1 MHSFV
6 QRHAEKVIGMLNGWD
21 RIRLRGTLRWVASL
35 EGMRRYL
42 YAANVLLKDFK
53 AYAQR
58 ATEEIRQATIRT
70 ADAAGRPTIYLNSSA
85 IRKEDMARE
94 IARSDGIQKGLIC
107 VLTCVEPCWSYAIR
121 RNAQTKHLELR
132 VDLLKCLH
140 QYFYFQHPVVGFM
153 HARLQTWFP
162 FNLYI
167 CLNGREWLA
176 RQMDAEGIGYVR
188 RDNCFVQ
195 VDDIP
200 RTQKLLN
207 RQLNISWTSLLNRI
221 AKQANPARKTI
232 FGQHS
237 LDMDYYWSVEESEWA
252 SDILFRSAGDLK
264 ALYPRLIRHGM
275 QTMGSADVMRF
286 LGRKV
291 PQHGG
296 VDRRFLGQVVT
307 DLKDRPEGIRIKHR
321 LNRNSIKMYDKQT
334 SVLRVETTINDAR
347 DMKVFRRKES
357 QPKGGKSWQP
367 LRKGIADMHRRAEIS
382 QAANDRYLDSMAA
395 VEDDV
400 ALGELASQLCRPAQ
414 WEGRRIR
421 ALNPFSVEDAALL
434 AAVNRGEFT
443 INGFRNR
450 DLRPLLYGTRE
461 VTAAESRRQASAVT
475 RKLRLLRGHG
485 LIRKVPK
492 THRYVLTK
500 RGQSAIAA
508 LLAARQANIEK
519 LGQLAA

>member
-1 MHSFV
+1 MHPFL
-6 QRHAEKVIGMLNGWD
+6 QRHTEKVIGMLSGWD
-21 RIRLRGTLRWVASL
+21 RIRLRGTLRWLANL
-35 EGMRRYL
+35 RGMTSYL

-58 ATEEIRQATIRT
+58 ATEEIRQATTRT
-70 ADAAGRPTIYLNSSA
+70 AEAAGRPVIYLESSA
-85 IRKEDMARE
+85 TRKEDVARE
-94 IARSDGIQKGLIC
+94 IAQRDGIREGLVC
-107 VLTCVEPCWSYAIR
+107 VLTCVEPCWSYTIR

-132 VDLLKCLH
+132 GGVLKCLH
-140 QYFYFQHPVVGFM
+140 QYFYFQDPVVGFM

-162 FNLYI
+162 FNMHI

-176 RQMDAEGIGYVR
+176 RQMDAEGIGYLR

-195 VDDIP
+195 VADME
-200 RTQKLLN
+200 RAQKLLD
-207 RQLNISWTSLLNRI
+207 RQLRISWTSLLNRI
-221 AKQANPARKTI
+221 ANQANPARKTI
-232 FGQHS
+232 FGQHA
-237 LDMDYYWSVEESEWA
+237 LDLDYYWSVQESEWA
-252 SDILFRSAGDLK
+252 SDILFRSAADLE

-296 VDRRFLGQVVT
+296 VHGRFLGQVVT
-307 DLKDRPEGIRIKHR
+307 DLKDRPEGMRIKHR
-321 LNRNSIKMYDKQT
+321 LNRNAIKMYDKQG

-347 DMKVFRRKES
+347 DMKVYRAKEGKS
-357 QPKGGKSWQP
+357 KKGKSWRQ
-367 LRKGIADMHRRAEIS
+367 LRKGIADLHRRAQLS
-382 QAANDRYLDSMAA
+382 QAANERYLDSMAA
-395 VEDDV
+395 VEDSTE
-400 ALGELASQLCRPAQ
+400 LGELANQLCQPGQ
-414 WEGRRIR
+414 WEGRRVR
-421 ALNPFSVEDAALL
+421 ALNPFSLEDAALL

-450 DLRPLLYGTRE
+450 DLRPLLYGTGE
-461 VTAAESRRQASAVT
+461 VSAAEARRQAAAIT

-492 THRYVLTK
+492 THRYMLTK

-508 LLAARQANIEK
+508 LLAARHANIEK
-519 LGQLAA
+519 LAQLAA